1 MMQIMPIV
9 SLNELQGAV
18 DWVSS
23 NTLDDEAY
31 LCRQTGNIYW
41 ISSDSGVLDEENEI
55 PDDIHDVGK
64 YVPVPDRQDLDL
76 GNRLA
81 FNFAAQYLAEQYDDV
96 RNIFRRKGAYRR
108 FKQLL
113 DRQDALEKWYAYSEE
128 QTTKALEYWCESEG
142 LSIEH

>member
-1 MMQIMPIV
+1 MQIMPIV

>member
-1 MMQIMPIV
+1 MPIV